1 MKTILKLG
9 TALLVSVLVL
19 TGCAAE
25 TTPAPAP
32 SPSASATANPT
43 NTTAPTTAATEA
55 PLGASGVRDAEQAVK
70 FSEELEDQLEQLSEV
85 SEAVVV
91 IAGQNAAIGLTFDN
105 QYQAGLTDRMEAM
118 VKERLDGVAD
128 GITTVAV
135 TDKETLINRIGLL
148 RDQLEN
154 ATDLTDVIDKLNALI
169 TSINTPGQNTVM

>member
-1 MKTILKLG
+1 MKTSQKLG

-25 TTPAPAP
+25 SNPAPAP

-43 NTTAPTTAATEA
+43 DTTAPTNTATDAPMTQPGVTEA
-55 PLGASGVRDAEQAVK
+55 AQALT

-91 IAGQNAAIGLTFDN
+91 IAGQSAVIGLTFDG
-105 QYQAGLTDRMEAM
+105 QYQAGMTDRMEAM
-118 VKERLDGVAD
+118 VKERLDGVVD
-128 GITTVAV
+128 GVTTIAV
-135 TDKETLINRIGLL
+135 TDRETLINRIQLL

-154 ATDLTDVIDKLNALI
+154 ATDLTDVTDKVNNLI
-169 TSINTPGQNTVM
+169 TDIKTPDQNTAM